1 MTTIFSCGSSH
12 PVLGGLSGVRQVFPL
27 HKMQFVPI
35 QPSHEISLQRG
46 RGLAGEASGA
56 EA

>member
-46 RGLAGEASGA
+46 RGLDGEASGA